1 MQSIN
6 FQFFTVKESYFE
18 RHSDRH
24 GVNHTY
30 RVMIHVLNIGR
41 NAYLGKAILPAL
53 CAAFIHDMARKDDGY
68 CTQHGRWAAEK
79 KLPGF
84 TVQFTE
90 MGLDKDDLKAVRL
103 AVSNHSLNEEIPE
116 NHPYFTIVA
125 LLKDADALDRI
136 RISKTNLNPDFLRF
150 PESVQLIPFAEKLYE
165 ETNEKPYRSFEEIL
179 KVAQNLGMKL

>member
-1 MQSIN
+1 MQSID
-6 FQFFTVKESYFE
+6 FQFFTVKESYFN

-30 RVMIHVLNIGR
+30 RVMVHVLQIGVK
-41 NAYLGKAILPAL
+41 AHLGKAILPAL
-53 CAAFIHDMARKDDGY
+53 CAAFIHDMARRNDGY
-68 CTQHGRWAAEK
+68 CTQHGRWAAET
-79 KLPGF
+79 KLPEFAG
-84 TVQFTE
+84 QFAE
-90 MGLDKDDLKAVRL
+90 MGLDDDDLEAVRL

-116 NHPYFTIVA
+116 NHPNFKIVA

-150 PESVQLIPFAEKLYE
+150 PESVRLIPFAEKLFD
-165 ETNEKPYRSFEEIL
+165 ETNGKTYQNFEEIL